1 MLEGLVGA
9 LGSIVVEQESI
20 LPRQFKT
27 VLSLTETVSGRE
39 VKSDIGEVRFLTM
52 QACAVSWA
60 IKAHYLFFAREY

>member
-9 LGSIVVEQESI
+9 LGSIVVEQEST

-27 VLSLTETVSGRE
+27 VLSLTETVSGGE
-39 VKSDIGEVRFLTM
+39 VKIDVGEVWFLTM

-60 IKAHYLFFAREY
+60 E